1 MIGDNVYQMPD
12 LPSPIKG
19 IHRNHQLENSQSMEW
34 LQQSYG
40 AYVISSQ

>member
-12 LPSPIKG
+12 LPFTNQRYSPQPVG
-19 IHRNHQLENSQSMEW
+19 EYSQSMEW